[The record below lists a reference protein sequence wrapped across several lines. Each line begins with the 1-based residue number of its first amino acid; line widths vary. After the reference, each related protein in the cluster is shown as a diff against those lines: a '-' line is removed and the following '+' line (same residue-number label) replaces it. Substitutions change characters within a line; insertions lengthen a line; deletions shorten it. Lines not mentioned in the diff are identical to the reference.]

1 MRSFWI
7 YYNSNNIGSDF
18 KVDEFGWYYSPPAYE
33 FKEVRVNYILH
44 FVKKGTCRFTIWDK
58 QTETTVTVGENEA
71 ICVFPGYEHKYRA
84 DDTAG
89 CVRYWLS
96 FSGSACDNVLGKCN
110 ITSQYLTI
118 KGINTAIVEKEIR
131 GLYGKIQNG
140 NDPTFVI
147 HAATYN
153 ILAHIENVNTTR
165 DTETPKTEKGILIE
179 SVSNYV
185 DSNLS
190 TVTVKD
196 LSGRFGYEES
206 YLYRIFRQERG
217 MSVQNFIV
225 MKKINRAKSLLSTT
239 DLKMDEVAEQ
249 VGYTDYISFARI
261 FKSHVGIT
269 PAQYRSDF
277 KQNYKKEGKKSEH

>member
-33 FKEVRVNYILH
+33 VKEVRVNYILH

-84 DDTAG
+84 DDIDG

-147 HAATYN
+147 QAATD
-153 ILAHIENVNTTR
+153 R
-165 DTETPKTEKGILIE
+165 K
-179 SVSNYV
+179 SVV
-185 DSNLS
+185 
-190 TVTVKD
+190 
-196 LSGRFGYEES
+196 
-206 YLYRIFRQERG
+206 
-217 MSVQNFIV
+217 
-225 MKKINRAKSLLSTT
+225 
-239 DLKMDEVAEQ
+239 
-249 VGYTDYISFARI
+249 
-261 FKSHVGIT
+261 
-269 PAQYRSDF
+269 
-277 KQNYKKEGKKSEH
+277 